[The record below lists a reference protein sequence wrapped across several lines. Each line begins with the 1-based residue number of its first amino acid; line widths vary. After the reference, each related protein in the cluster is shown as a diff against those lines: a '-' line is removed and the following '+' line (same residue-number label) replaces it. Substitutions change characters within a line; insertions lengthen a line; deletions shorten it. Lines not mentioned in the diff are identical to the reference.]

1 MASTFAV
8 IEKLISLTKDSLKW
22 EYIDENKAIL
32 SKCNAL
38 LEKFDTIVKNK
49 SFYTQFGSGYFV
61 ILSVDSIDGSING
74 VFDLYLVAIPS
85 LSGRDI
91 TMLNYSSEA
100 QMELQRLLNLAIK
113 QHPNTEDFLEDFM
126 NS

>member
-8 IEKLISLTKDSLKW
+8 IEKLISLTKDRLKW

-32 SKCNAL
+32 SKCNTL
-38 LEKFDTIVKNK
+38 LEKIDTIVKNK

-61 ILSVDSIDGSING
+61 ILSVDSFDNSIDG
-74 VFDLYLVAIPS
+74 VFELYLVAIPS
-85 LSGRDI
+85 LSARDI
-91 TMLNYSSEA
+91 TLLNSFNEA

-113 QHPNTEDFLEDFM
+113 QHPNTEDFLEEFM